1 MTTNSGNTNALSFT
15 ADSEPDD
22 APHDFS
28 NAIAT
33 LPVQA
38 FGAGAGLNDVIRVY
52 QRVYQDGVY
61 RDSDATESDR
71 MLAVVR
77 DFVKAAQERE
87 FHIEL
92 LPAPLAAA
100 QQELA
105 EAAAEAQEEGYPIP
119 SELAFANARRLLPA
133 ISRLSPRPMSV
144 YPTPDGEI
152 CIDLFGGFGRSV
164 LLLCESGGGALCL
177 VSLDL
182 EQRRA
187 HYDTIRTLPDGF
199 VREAL
204 AEMEDKPR
212 E

>member
-1 MTTNSGNTNALSFT
+1 MS
-15 ADSEPDD
+15 
-22 APHDFS
+22 
-28 NAIAT
+28 
-33 LPVQA
+33 
-38 FGAGAGLNDVIRVY
+38 IRK
-52 QRVYQDGVY
+52 RLD
-61 RDSDATESDR
+61 
-71 MLAVVR
+71 
-77 DFVKAAQERE
+77 
-87 FHIEL
+87 
-92 LPAPLAAA
+92 AA

-105 EAAAEAQEEGYPIP
+105 EATAEAQEEGYPIP

-182 EQRRA
+182 EHRRA
-187 HYDTIRTLPDGF
+187 RYDTVRTLPDGF

-204 AEMEDKPR
+204 DEMEHKPR
-212 E
+212 GGLSIKTE

>member
-1 MTTNSGNTNALSFT
+1 MTTNIGNTNTLSLT
-15 ADSEPDD
+15 ADSEPDY
-22 APHDFS
+22 ARHDFS

-33 LPVQA
+33 LPVQT
-38 FGAGAGLNDVIRVY
+38 FDAGTDRVDVIR
-52 QRVYQDGVY
+52 VY
-61 RDSDATESDR
+61 RDSDATVSDG
-71 MLAVVR
+71 LVDAFR

-105 EAAAEAQEEGYPIP
+105 EAAAEAQEEGYPVP

-177 VSLDL
+177 VNLDQ
-182 EQRRA
+182 EHRRA
-187 HYDTIRTLPDGF
+187 RYDTVRTLPDGF

>member
-52 QRVYQDGVY
+52 RDGVY
-61 RDSDATESDR
+61 RDSDPTESDR

-105 EAAAEAQEEGYPIP
+105 EAATEAQEEGYPVP

-164 LLLCESGGGALCL
+164 LLLCESGGGALCM
-177 VSLDL
+177 VSLDQ
-182 EQRRA
+182 EHRRA
-187 HYDTIRTLPDGF
+187 RYDTVRTLPDGF

-204 AEMEDKPR
+204 AEMEHKPR

>member
-1 MTTNSGNTNALSFT
+1 MTTNTGNTTAISFT

-33 LPVQA
+33 LPVQVL
-38 FGAGAGLNDVIRVY
+38 GAGAGWNDVIRVY
-52 QRVYQDGVY
+52 QG
-61 RDSDATESDR
+61 SDAAASAQL
-71 MLAVVR
+71 LAAIQALSQAVQ
-77 DFVKAAQERE
+77 KSE

-92 LPAPLAAA
+92 LPARLAAA

-133 ISRLSPRPMSV
+133 ISRLTPRPMSV

-152 CIDLFGGFGRSV
+152 CIDLYGGFGRSV

-199 VREAL
+199 IREAL
-204 AEMEDKPR
+204 TEMEDKPR